1 MTSALLRRTRAVCRR
16 RDDGSAI
23 IEFTFLA
30 IIVIVPLLY
39 LVIGFSAV
47 QRGIFAATAGARE
60 AGRAMGTADDPATG
74 MQRAQYAAELAVADQ
89 SVDLEGLSVGYA
101 PAGSDCSAAG
111 SYQPVLAPG
120 ERFVVCVTVVVRVPG
135 LPDFIETNTATG
147 MFVVERDSFRE

>member
-1 MTSALLRRTRAVCRR
+1 MIGALVRRTRAVCRR
-16 RDDGSAI
+16 RDTGSAI
-23 IEFTFLA
+23 VEFTFLA

-89 SVDLEGLSVGYA
+89 AVDLEGLQVGYA

-111 SYQPVLAPG
+111 SYQPALVPG